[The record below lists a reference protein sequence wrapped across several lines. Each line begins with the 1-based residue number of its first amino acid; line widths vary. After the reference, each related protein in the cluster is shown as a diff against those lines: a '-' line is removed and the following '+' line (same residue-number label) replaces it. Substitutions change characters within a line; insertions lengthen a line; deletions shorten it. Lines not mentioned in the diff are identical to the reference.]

1 MTTTPWTIERTV
13 HFRHGGRG
21 RGKEVQEAPPPD
33 QAPGR
38 VPRVSKLMALALH
51 LDGLMQSG
59 AVSSYA
65 ELGRLGHVTRAR
77 ICQIMNL
84 TCLAPDLQ
92 EALLFLSRTQ
102 GGRDQIILADL
113 QPIAA
118 QRDWRQQRRRW
129 AEWIQGGLMR

>member
-1 MTTTPWTIERTV
+1 
-13 HFRHGGRG
+13 
-21 RGKEVQEAPPPD
+21 
-33 QAPGR
+33 
-38 VPRVSKLMALALH
+38 
-51 LDGLMQSG
+51 MQSG

-65 ELGRLGHVTRAR
+65 ELGRLGHVTRGR